1 MYAVVMYE
9 SLFGNSR
16 EVAEAVAAGVA
27 DARPTA
33 VVDCRCVDAV
43 GSTLTVSTAD
53 LVVVGGPT
61 HFWGMTSRISR
72 AMEHEYEL
80 RMMPGR
86 QPGRRHLGSRRQ
98 AAGTAGVRYWLTTIP
113 AGHRT
118 PAAAF
123 DTRMDRAASGGAAPA
138 IARHLDRRDYR
149 LVTAPR
155 AFVVTGVT
163 GPVPAEQLEQARQW
177 GRHLAS
183 AAGAH
188 PRRRG

>member
-80 RMMPGR
+80 RMMPA
-86 QPGRRHLGSRRQ
+86 RRHPGSRRQ

-113 AGHRT
+113 DGHGT

-177 GRHLAS
+177 GRQLAS